1 LVAFIGIVVL
11 VGICSKSSIMII
23 DAALRGE
30 REGGMSAS
38 EAILAACLSRFRPI
52 LAITATVALGA
63 LPLALGMGAGSEV
76 QRPLGIAVVGG
87 VLVAQLATMYMT
99 PVIYVRLA
107 ELCRRR
113 PAHLK
118 T

>member
-1 LVAFIGIVVL
+1 
-11 VGICSKSSIMII
+11 
-23 DAALRGE
+23 
-30 REGGMSAS
+30 
-38 EAILAACLSRFRPI
+38 
-52 LAITATVALGA
+52 
-63 LPLALGMGAGSEV
+63 
-76 QRPLGIAVVGG
+76 

-107 ELCRRR
+107 RLFRRR